1 MGDMVGKKRTKPLK
15 LVTWITLLIS
25 AVMLIALC
33 ITGIIVAVDT
43 ADDVRD
49 QQAEKALNIAQA
61 VSRSPEAAQALQA
74 GGQGGSLREY
84 TKEVQEAT
92 NMEYIVV
99 MDMNSVR
106 YTHPREDRIGKRFAG
121 GDETEAL
128 NGRTYVSTA
137 EGTLGVSMRA
147 FVPVMAGGEQIGV
160 TSVGILTDSIQEDIW
175 ADQKTL
181 VLGSGIGLAAGVLG
195 AFWLARRI
203 KKTMH
208 GLEPLEISQVLEQRE
223 AIMSSV
229 REGVL
234 AVNSNGTVIL
244 ANDAARELFAEA
256 GAEEDPMGKDI
267 SHFFADSL
275 LKRVLQTKEQELDQI
290 QQLNDVEIIV
300 SCMPVVSNTTLLGA
314 VATFRNKDEL
324 TRLVEQLSGARTYA
338 ETLRAQSHEFM
349 NKLHVI
355 SAMIQTESYEELD
368 DYVMSISSNY
378 RQEVGWV
385 TAYVK
390 DPVLAGYLM
399 NKISNLQENG
409 IEVELSG
416 SGMWPAMADPEWT
429 DHMITIIGN
438 LIDNARDAMKQT
450 PSPHLF
456 MHIYVENSYLGF
468 QIEDNGRGMD
478 EKTQAELFERGY
490 STKGE
495 GRGFGM
501 YNTKRSLETLQADVF
516 IDSQPGEGTAFDV
529 QIPIKKEN

>member
-1 MGDMVGKKRTKPLK
+1 
-15 LVTWITLLIS
+15 
-25 AVMLIALC
+25 
-33 ITGIIVAVDT
+33 
-43 ADDVRD
+43 
-49 QQAEKALNIAQA
+49 
-61 VSRSPEAAQALQA
+61 
-74 GGQGGSLREY
+74 
-84 TKEVQEAT
+84 
-92 NMEYIVV
+92 
-99 MDMNSVR
+99 
-106 YTHPREDRIGKRFAG
+106 
-121 GDETEAL
+121 
-128 NGRTYVSTA
+128 
-137 EGTLGVSMRA
+137 
-147 FVPVMAGGEQIGV
+147 
-160 TSVGILTDSIQEDIW
+160 
-175 ADQKTL
+175 
-181 VLGSGIGLAAGVLG
+181 
-195 AFWLARRI
+195 
-203 KKTMH
+203 
-208 GLEPLEISQVLEQRE
+208 
-223 AIMSSV
+223 
-229 REGVL
+229 
-234 AVNSNGTVIL
+234 
-244 ANDAARELFAEA
+244 
-256 GAEEDPMGKDI
+256 
-267 SHFFADSL
+267 
-275 LKRVLQTKEQELDQI
+275 
-290 QQLNDVEIIV
+290 
-300 SCMPVVSNTTLLGA
+300 
-314 VATFRNKDEL
+314 
-324 TRLVEQLSGARTYA
+324 
-338 ETLRAQSHEFM
+338 M